1 MVNRPFLGTFRVRS
15 LKRGLFEGFS
25 KGFRWVF
32 DGFLVDS
39 FSSACRNM
47 VKQAVLG
54 YFRVRSLKMGLFEGF
69 SKGFRRV
76 FEGFSKGF
84 SLVPSVMHIELTW
97 IPRGVTYK
105 ASLTPIWAYI

>member
-1 MVNRPFLGTFRVRS
+1 MVKQAVLGYFRVRS
-15 LKRGLFEGFS
+15 LKMGLFEGFS

-39 FSSACRNM
+39 SSNAYRNM

-76 FEGFSKGF
+76 FDGF
-84 SLVPSVMHIELTW
+84 LVDS
-97 IPRGVTYK
+97 
-105 ASLTPIWAYI
+105 SSNAYRTAMDSSMGL